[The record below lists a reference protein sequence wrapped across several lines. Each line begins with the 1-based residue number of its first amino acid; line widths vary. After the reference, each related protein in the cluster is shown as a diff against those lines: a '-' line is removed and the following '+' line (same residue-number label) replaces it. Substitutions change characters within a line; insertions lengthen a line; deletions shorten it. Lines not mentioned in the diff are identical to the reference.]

1 MKKLILLAMVITAL
15 LCQSALADTY
25 PTLFVVTEV
34 DEVSDSMLMV
44 DFNGQLWEWY
54 GIEDTFPDD
63 MIAAIMDDCGTDEVY
78 DDEIAAIRYCGWLD
92 AWQEI
97 AG

>member
-54 GIEDTFPDD
+54 GIEDTFPGD
-63 MIAAIMDDCGTDEVY
+63 MIAAIMDDLGTNEVY
-78 DDEIAAIRYCGWLD
+78 DDEIVAIRYCGWLD
-92 AWQEI
+92 GWQDI

>member
-1 MKKLILLAMVITAL
+1 MKKFFLLAIVMIAM

-25 PTLFVVTEV
+25 PTTFVVVET

-44 DFNGQLWEWY
+44 DFNGQLWGWY
-54 GIEDTFPDD
+54 GIEDIFPGD
-63 MIAAIMDDCGTDEVY
+63 MIAAIMDDLGTDEIY
-78 DDEIAAIRYCGWLD
+78 DDEIVAIRYCGWLD
-92 AWQEI
+92 GWQDI

>member
-15 LCQSALADTY
+15 LCRSALADTY

-54 GIEDTFPDD
+54 GIEDTFPGD

-78 DDEIAAIRYCGWLD
+78 DDEIVAIRYCGWLD

>member
-54 GIEDTFPDD
+54 GIEDTFPGD

-78 DDEIAAIRYCGWLD
+78 DDEIVAIRYCGWLD

-97 AG
+97 VG

>member
-1 MKKLILLAMVITAL
+1 MKKFFLLAIVMIAM

-25 PTLFVVTEV
+25 PTLFVVTET

-44 DFNGQLWEWY
+44 DFNGFLWEWY
-54 GIEDTFPDD
+54 GIEDTFPGD
-63 MIAAIMDDCGTDEVY
+63 MIAAIMDDLGTAEVF
-78 DDEIAAIRYCGWLD
+78 DDEIVAIRYCGWLD

>member
-34 DEVSDSMLMV
+34 DEVSDSMLMA
-44 DFNGQLWEWY
+44 DFNGQLWGWY
-54 GIEDTFPDD
+54 GIEDTFPGD
-63 MIAAIMDDCGTDEVY
+63 MIAAIMDDLCTAEVY
-78 DDEIAAIRYCGWLD
+78 DDEIVAIRYCGWLD
-92 AWQEI
+92 GWQDI